1 MALLA
6 AVLGALPLAAAQP
19 GTGFFLT
26 EAAQAKGAVC
36 APPRLPTPPLTQAA
50 SADAARRAQAWTARP
65 ARTI

>member
-6 AVLGALPLAAAQP
+6 AVLGALPVAAAQP

-36 APPRLPTPPLTQAA
+36 APPSQPSAPTPPPPL
-50 SADAARRAQAWTARP
+50 ARQRCC
-65 ARTI
+65 

>member
-36 APPRLPTPPLTQAA
+36 APPRLRASPP
-50 SADAARRAQAWTARP
+50 P
-65 ARTI
+65 PHP